1 MHRLLR
7 FPWLLIWIGAVVLIG
22 LGLTLVLALKN
33 IEVDSDLTVRTFFGK
48 MGENDTQRV
57 MTRAEEY
64 LKQDD
69 YATCRRLAEF
79 VADHGG
85 EYADDGMLLCARAFF
100 AEGDFDGTYQTLS
113 AILEKYSQGSAV
125 QANEFGNLASKS
137 LNVILAQVPA
147 DINRAAKFLRL
158 LADSAS
164 AYFPE
169 AKKIFDQFISAKQ
182 DLQVEYIF
190 DSKKVMLLSSDAISE
205 AKSEGIF
212 KSKQETPLKMVEKI
226 KSLAILEG
234 LVDDAA
240 IETYVRKNLKYDAVV
255 EKVERVPFSGEE
267 LSAGEGSSEFAQQEL
282 GYRAQVRCIGKIVG
296 FSLADLFREAGVDP
310 YQTISSS

>member
-1 MHRLLR
+1 MHRLLKGK
-7 FPWLLIWIGAVVLIG
+7 WLFLWIGVLILIG
-22 LGLTLVLALKN
+22 LVLTLVFAIHK

-64 LKQDD
+64 LKQGD
-69 YATCRRLAEF
+69 YATCRRLAKF
-79 VADHGG
+79 VTDHSG
-85 EYADDGMLLCARAFF
+85 EYADEGLLLCARAFF
-100 AEGDFDGTYQTLS
+100 EEGDFDGTYETLS
-113 AILEKYSQGSAV
+113 AILERYSQGSAV

-137 LNVILAQVPA
+137 VTVLLAQLPV
-147 DINRAAKFLRL
+147 DISRTGKFLRL
-158 LADSAS
+158 LADSGS

-169 AKKIFDQFISAKQ
+169 AKKNFDQLISAKQ
-182 DLQVEYIF
+182 DLQVEYFF
-190 DSKKVMLLSSDAISE
+190 DSKKVMLLSSDAVSE

-234 LVDDAA
+234 LVDDSA

-255 EKVERVPFSGEE
+255 EKVERVPLSGED
-267 LSAGEGSSEFAQQEL
+267 LSAGEGEFAQQEL
-282 GYRAQVRCIGKIVG
+282 GYRAQVRCIGKIMG

-310 YQTISSS
+310 YQTITSSP